1 MAKTLEGKLIAK
13 GLKFGMVLSRFN
25 NFISDRLLEGAL
37 DALQRSGAEEGDCS
51 VARVPGAF
59 EIPLAAKKMAKSGR
73 YDAIIC
79 LGCCD
84 PGGDPPFRI
93 YRHRSHQRN
102 RQPYLES
109 EVPISFGVLITDT
122 IEQAIERAG
131 TKVGNKGFDAAM
143 SAIEMANLHERDG
156 KRIRSVWGR
165 EEDRGNLPSRFF
177 INWISRNRTPSRR
190 SLNGRRIFHRMK
202 EQDEFAERIV
212 LGVLEHAR
220 RLIAH

>member
-13 GLKFGMVLSRFN
+13 GLKFGIVLSRFN
-25 NFISDRLLEGAL
+25 NFINERLLEGAL
-37 DALQRSGAEEGDCS
+37 DALKRSGAEEEDCT

-79 LGCCD
+79 LGCVIRGAT
-84 PGGDPPFRI
+84 PHFEYIATEVTKGI
-93 YRHRSHQRN
+93 AHLS
-102 RQPYLES
+102 LEN

-143 SAIEMANLHERDG
+143 SAIEMVNL
-156 KRIRSVWGR
+156 
-165 EEDRGNLPSRFF
+165 
-177 INWISRNRTPSRR
+177 
-190 SLNGRRIFHRMK
+190 MK
-202 EQDEFAERIV
+202 EIEK
-212 LGVLEHAR
+212 GKG
-220 RLIAH
+220 